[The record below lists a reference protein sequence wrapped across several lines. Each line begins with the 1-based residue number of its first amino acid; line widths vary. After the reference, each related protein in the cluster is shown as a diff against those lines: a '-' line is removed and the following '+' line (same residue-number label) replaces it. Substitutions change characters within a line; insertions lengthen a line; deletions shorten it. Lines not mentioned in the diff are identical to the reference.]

1 MHHKSDN
8 QVIMSIDQH
17 IEFHLGCKVS
27 EKKTI
32 STGKTSSFKILT
44 SSGLNIFAKYQD
56 IANNNLI
63 NQANELILL
72 SESMNTPKVLGFS
85 KKCLLLEWIETSHNS
100 NHQAEIGAALAKLH
114 KCTNRYFGFNYDNT
128 IGEMPQ
134 YNAVNQSIT
143 SWNYFFWNYRLLFQI
158 QYALKNKRINR
169 NEYTKLLLIKS
180 KLKNL
185 FSSSIKPSL
194 LHGDLWTGNV
204 ISGKNGPVFIDTSC
218 YYGHSEADLALTY
231 MFGGF
236 NNDFY
241 SSYEVYSPL
250 ESGYE
255 QRKPIYMLYHYLN
268 HLNIFGRSYHAGVL
282 SCTDQIL
289 ESKD

>member
-1 MHHKSDN
+1 MN
-8 QVIMSIDQH
+8 IDQH

-44 SSGLNIFAKYQD
+44 SSGLSIFAKYQD
-56 IANNNLI
+56 IENNNLI

-85 KKCLLLEWIETSHNS
+85 KKCLLLEWINTSHNS
-100 NHQAEIGAALAKLH
+100 NHQAEIGVALAKLH
-114 KCTNRYFGFNYDNT
+114 KCTNRYFGYSYDNT

-143 SWNYFFWNYRLLFQI
+143 SWSYFFWKYRLLFQI
-158 QYALKNKRINR
+158 KYALKNKRINR

-268 HLNIFGRSYHAGVL
+268 HLNIFSRSYHAGVL

>member
-1 MHHKSDN
+1 
-8 QVIMSIDQH
+8 MSIDQH
-17 IEFHLGCKVS
+17 IESCLGCKVRD
-27 EKKTI
+27 KKTI
-32 STGKTSSFKILT
+32 STGETSSFKILT
-44 SSGLNIFAKYQD
+44 SSGLSIFAKYQD
-56 IANNNLI
+56 IENNNLI
-63 NQANELILL
+63 NQANELNLL
-72 SESMNTPKVLGFS
+72 SECMNTPKVLGFS
-85 KKCLLLEWIETSHNS
+85 KKYLILEWIETTHNS
-100 NHQAEIGAALAKLH
+100 NHQAEIGIALAKLH
-114 KCTNRYFGFNYDNT
+114 KYTNLYFGFNYDNT

-143 SWNYFFWNYRLLFQI
+143 SWSYFFWKYRLLFQI
-158 QYALKNKRINR
+158 KYALKNKRISH

-180 KLKNL
+180 KLKDQ
-185 FSSSIKPSL
+185 FSSTIKPSL

-218 YYGHSEADLALTY
+218 YYGHNEADLALTH

-241 SSYEVYSPL
+241 SAYEVYNPL

-268 HLNIFGRSYHAGVL
+268 HLNIFGGSYHAGVL
-282 SCTDQIL
+282 SCTNQIL